1 MLKKIS
7 CIIYIRKP
15 KLGTIPKSMKW
26 FSSLNV
32 LLAAINDKQD
42 EGKIIIRNEETQQY
56 SIVSH
61 EMLEYL
67 ISRG

>member
-1 MLKKIS
+1 
-7 CIIYIRKP
+7 
-15 KLGTIPKSMKW
+15 MKW